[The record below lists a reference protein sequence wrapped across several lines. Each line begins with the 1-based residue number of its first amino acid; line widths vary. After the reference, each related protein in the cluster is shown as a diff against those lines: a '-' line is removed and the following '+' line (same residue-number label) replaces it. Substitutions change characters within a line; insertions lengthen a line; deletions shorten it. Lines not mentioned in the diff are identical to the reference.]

1 MSSRHGGYMTLE
13 LQYNAWREVRGWG
26 IGWGIG
32 FVNRDRDLVS
42 FDGNFLLL
50 FYYYWYLFFA
60 GQIHLCLN
68 ESAKL
73 ECKHSSLKRREQRIY
88 TYTYNLSDLNSYLSR
103 WQPTLKLSWNHVT
116 FDYSTLVVNQRWKIS
131 LAARDIYYFRGELKQ
146 LSRTLMI

>member
-42 FDGNFLLL
+42 SDGNFLLL
-50 FYYYWYLFFA
+50 FYYYWYLFSR
-60 GQIHLCLN
+60 GKYICVLTKVQRV
-68 ESAKL
+68 

-116 FDYSTLVVNQRWKIS
+116 FDYSALVVNQRWKIS